1 LAKHVP
7 GTAVLL
13 YGSLVMLGRFHDRSD
28 GDVSLESLP
37 AGMTLEYL
45 QSLLS
50 QPLTPAAEVCV
61 NPNDNRPTDRTLAL
75 PRDTQFV
82 LQVSQSH

>member
-1 LAKHVP
+1 MP

-13 YGSLVMLGRFHDRSD
+13 YGSLVMLGRFHDWSD
-28 GDVSLESLP
+28 GDVAIESLP
-37 AGMTLEYL
+37 TGMTLEYL
-45 QSLLS
+45 QSLFS
-50 QPLTPAAEVCV
+50 QLLTPAAEVCV
-61 NPNDNRPTDRTLAL
+61 NPNDSRQADRTLAL